1 MNSIEMTSH
10 TIIENINQELKA
22 RVDELQNK
30 GCRPGLAVVLVGHN
44 PKSEL
49 YVSAIKQR
57 QAEELGIDFT
67 IHRLD
72 EEASEDKII
81 ETIQELNRQP
91 AVSGIIVQLPLPEA
105 IDLNNVLN
113 SVKPEKD
120 VDGLG
125 QNSPYLPPTVSA
137 IMRLLEEYDVKVAD
151 QHIVIVGKGKLV
163 GQPLYDEMK
172 KLQLNVEVCDQSTEN
187 LADLT
192 SKADILISATGQ
204 PNLINSSMVKQG
216 AVVIDVD
223 YDVNYELVAP
233 KTSYI
238 TPQKGGV
245 GPLTVTYLL
254 SNVVDAAESQNGL

>member
-1 MNSIEMTSH
+1 MTPIEMTSH
-10 TIIENINQELKA
+10 TIIENINQELKT
-22 RVDELQNK
+22 RIDELQK
-30 GCRPGLAVVLVGHN
+30 KDCHPGLAVVLVGHN

-57 QAEELGIDFT
+57 QAEQLGIDFT

-72 EEASEDKII
+72 EGAGEDKII

-91 AVSGIIVQLPLPEA
+91 TVSGIIVQLPLPEA
-105 IDLNNVLN
+105 IDLDQVLN

-125 QNSPYLPPTVSA
+125 QNSPFLAPTVGA
-137 IMRLLEEYDVKVAD
+137 ITRLLEEYDIKVTD
-151 QHIVIVGKGKLV
+151 QKIVIVGKGRLV
-163 GQPLYDEMK
+163 GQPLYDELK
-172 KLQLNVEVCDQSTEN
+172 KLRLDVEVCAQSTEN
-187 LADLT
+187 LANLT

-204 PNLINSSMVKQG
+204 PNLINSSMVKDG

-223 YDVNYELVAP
+223 YDVDYELVAP

-254 SNVVDAAESQNGL
+254 TNVVEAAESQNEH